1 MKTQANAKI
10 PGFTLLY
17 CCTVIL
23 GGITTISTILSMS
36 GNYIFFYLFF
46 LIPPILQFIAFFSRN
61 NRLLLVGFYGAVCLH
76 IIEYVS
82 GGILYGFDRLFS
94 AFGSNIIGYFI
105 AVIIWWC
112 YFHFSKKVAAY
123 FHVER
128 VTSWK
133 SPFSSTSSSVEAPII
148 SNPTATTSSLNTYRP
163 TSLESRSS
171 HFLKTA
177 TNTASSSSPSP
188 RPPWDNQ
195 SATVSA
201 SLRSPFKINSTI
213 IVFVLTILLLISGI
227 LNFYQFL
234 ITQNNRSEISKSL
247 QDISALQEKVDSQK
261 RTISSQENK
270 YKELQEKYSE
280 SSYSLFILKYHAFY
294 ILDDGTKYY
303 HFYDCPLVK
312 AYSGEFWVHNS
323 EYCQYLGYA
332 PCPYCSP
339 V

>member
-1 MKTQANAKI
+1 M
-10 PGFTLLY
+10 
-17 CCTVIL
+17 V
-23 GGITTISTILSMS
+23 
-36 GNYIFFYLFF
+36 NYIFFYLFF
-46 LIPPILQFIAFFSRN
+46 LIPPILQFIAFFLSQQSFALGW
-61 NRLLLVGFYGAVCLH
+61 LLWRSLASILSSMF
-76 IIEYVS
+76 S
-82 GGILYGFDRLFS
+82 GGLLYGFDRLFS

-188 RPPWDNQ
+188 RPPCDNQ

-247 QDISALQEKVDSQK
+247 QDISALQEEVDSQK
-261 RTISSQENK
+261 RTISKPRKQIQRTSR
-270 YKELQEKYSE
+270 KYSE
-280 SSYSLFILKYHAFY
+280 SSYSRFILKYHAFY

-303 HFYDCPLVK
+303 QFL
-312 AYSGEFWVHNS
+312 
-323 EYCQYLGYA
+323 
-332 PCPYCSP
+332 
-339 V
+339 